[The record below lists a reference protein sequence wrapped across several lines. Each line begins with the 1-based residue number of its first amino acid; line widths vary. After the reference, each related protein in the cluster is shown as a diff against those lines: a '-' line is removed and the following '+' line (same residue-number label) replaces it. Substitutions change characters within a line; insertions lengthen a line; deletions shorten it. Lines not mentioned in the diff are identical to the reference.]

1 MIGGATVGHFSINQF
16 LIAKMPYDA
25 EKSHLACSLLNSKTE
40 YGSRTTAMPPA
51 AAVAEGAAL
60 RGDRAADFLGLGK
73 TLGQLAPG
81 RQDVMPGERRFLAF
95 AHVLIRKTDSH
106 FSGTCAAPD
115 HAPSTQD
122 RMSLAN
128 ASLLFSNIIM
138 WPLPIIP

>member
-1 MIGGATVGHFSINQF
+1 
-16 LIAKMPYDA
+16 
-25 EKSHLACSLLNSKTE
+25 
-40 YGSRTTAMPPA
+40 MPPA

-60 RGDRAADFLGLGK
+60 RGDRAADLLGLGK

-95 AHVLIRKTDSH
+95 AHVLIRKTGSH